1 MGFGIHEGEAA
12 HATIVFGGLGNGI
25 NRKFDPNLIL
35 RLMCARSRAG
45 SLVVMYHGLKELR
58 AAPGR
63 TALITVTIGMITV
76 MVAFLSALMAGL
88 SHQSVSGLDYVLQE
102 NDDPAVVL
110 SDSGT
115 GTLSASQLESA
126 QVNEIDGQ
134 ELYVGR
140 VRVADTPAVTLA
152 SAGVPAGQ
160 VAVPPSLLPDVSDS
174 TLTLGPVDLT
184 VTGEG
189 EDLWLDHQPVLL
201 VSPSDAQEISGG
213 VVNAVLVD
221 ADMADQAAEVP
232 GTVVLTGQDRFNA
245 SASYQGEQISLGAMT
260 TLLYLISALV
270 VGAFFAVWTVQRTR
284 SVAIST
290 ALGAG
295 RGNLIAD
302 ALSQAV
308 VVLVAGI
315 AGGLALVVT
324 AGVFL
329 PDSMPAVFDVSTT
342 LWPGLLLGLCGL
354 LGAAV
359 SLRPVLTADPRTAL
373 ANA

>member
-1 MGFGIHEGEAA
+1 
-12 HATIVFGGLGNGI
+12 
-25 NRKFDPNLIL
+25 
-35 RLMCARSRAG
+35 
-45 SLVVMYHGLKELR
+45 MYHGLKELR

-63 TALITVTIGMITV
+63 TALITVTIGLITV

-88 SHQSVSGLDYVLQE
+88 SHQSVSGLDHVLQE
-102 NDDPAVVL
+102 NDDPAIVL

-115 GTLSASQLESA
+115 GTLSASQLELA
-126 QVNEIDGQ
+126 QVSELDGE

-152 SAGVPAGQ
+152 SAEVAPGEVALPPA
-160 VAVPPSLLPDVSDS
+160 LLPDVSDS
-174 TLTLGPVDLT
+174 TITLGPLDLT

-201 VSPSDAQEISGG
+201 VSPSDAEEISGS

-221 ADMADQAAEVP
+221 AGSADLAAEVS
-232 GTVVLTGQDRFNA
+232 GTTVLTGQDRFNA
-245 SASYQGEQISLGAMT
+245 SASYQGEQTSLGAMT

-290 ALGAG
+290 ALGAS
-295 RGNLIAD
+295 RSTLIAD

-324 AGVFL
+324 AGAFL
-329 PDSMPAVFDVSTT
+329 PESMPAVFDLSTT

-354 LGAAV
+354 VGAAV

>member
-1 MGFGIHEGEAA
+1 MGSWIHQGETA
-12 HATIVFGGLGNGI
+12 HGTIVFGSASGGI
-25 NRKFDPNLIL
+25 NRKFDPNPIL
-35 RLMCARSRAG
+35 RLMRVRSQARRLKA
-45 SLVVMYHGLKELR
+45 MYHGLKELR

-63 TALITVTIGMITV
+63 TALITVTIGLITV

-88 SHQSVSGLDYVLQE
+88 SHQSVSGLDHVLQE
-102 NDDPAVVL
+102 NDDPAIVL

-115 GTLSASQLESA
+115 GTLSASQLELA
-126 QVNEIDGQ
+126 QVRELDGE

-152 SAGVPAGQ
+152 SAEVAPGEVALPPA
-160 VAVPPSLLPDVSDS
+160 LLPDVSDS
-174 TLTLGPVDLT
+174 TITLGPLNLT

-201 VSPSDAQEISGG
+201 VSPSDAEEISGG

-221 ADMADQAAEVP
+221 AGSADLAAEVS
-232 GTVVLTGQDRFNA
+232 GTTVLTGQDRFNA
-245 SASYQGEQISLGAMT
+245 SASYQGEQTSLGAMT

-290 ALGAG
+290 ALGAS
-295 RGNLIAD
+295 RSTLIAD

-324 AGVFL
+324 AGAFL
-329 PDSMPAVFDVSTT
+329 PESMPAVFDLSTT

-354 LGAAV
+354 VGAAV